1 MVRPIIDPLPECY
14 ALILSPPSRF
24 VLALMLSLYNKWMF
38 APEHFGFPLPL
49 FVTMLH
55 MFIQTALASV
65 LRFGWPHRFRPKH
78 DPSKDDY
85 V

>member
-1 MVRPIIDPLPECY
+1 MVRPGILCGPAY
-14 ALILSPPSRF
+14 ALTVSVPSYRF

-55 MFIQTALASV
+55 MFVQTALASI
-65 LRFGWPHRFRPKH
+65 LRFQWPRRFRPEH
-78 DPSKDDY
+78 DPSREDY